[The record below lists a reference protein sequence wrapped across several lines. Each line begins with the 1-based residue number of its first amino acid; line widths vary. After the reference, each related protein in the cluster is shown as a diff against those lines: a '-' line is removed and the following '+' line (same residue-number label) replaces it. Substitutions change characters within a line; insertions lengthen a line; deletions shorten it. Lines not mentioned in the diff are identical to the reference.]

1 MLRRTPRILIATVG
15 VGLCAVA
22 AGQSPAGAEDD
33 DPYPQASLQSVTE
46 PASDAVSLL
55 TTSTMTDALFT
66 NMEQATKECVERAG
80 FEYQR
85 ASTPARKNH
94 SEEPNSETGYGIAD
108 KLRPEPDAA
117 GRSRT
122 AAREANVAYAERLPA
137 DRRSTYLR
145 IIGATSPKGSAAP
158 GKPESCPAAVAEAI
172 AQPAMQ
178 AHHELSPQVRALIKA
193 VSGDAVVR
201 KADREWSAC
210 MKSFGFIY
218 ATPSA
223 PSQQLAAELTEE
235 HAVPVDMASFRK
247 RERKIA
253 GADST
258 CREQSG
264 HNAAANEAIARQS
277 EKFPLSP
284 NLVHRAAGAIRDE
297 EASK

>member
-1 MLRRTPRILIATVG
+1 MLRRPSRILSAAVG

-22 AGQSPAGAEDD
+22 LGQSPAGAEDD
-33 DPYPQASLQSVTE
+33 PYPDASLESVTE

-55 TTSTMTDALFT
+55 TTSTMADALFT

-85 ASTPARKNH
+85 ASTPAPKNY
-94 SEEPNSETGYGIAD
+94 SEQPNSETGYGIAD
-108 KLRPEPDAA
+108 RLRPEPDAA
-117 GRSRT
+117 GRSRA
-122 AAREANVAYAERLPA
+122 AARKANLAYAERLPA
-137 DRRSTYLR
+137 DKRSAYLR
-145 IIGATSPKGSAAP
+145 TIGATHSEGSAAP
-158 GKPESCPAAVAEAI
+158 GRPESCPAAVVEAI

-178 AHHELSPQVRALIKA
+178 ASHELSPQVRALIEA

-201 KADREWSAC
+201 KAHREWSAC
-210 MKSFGFIY
+210 MRSFGFIY

-235 HAVPVDMASFRK
+235 HAVPVDMASFRE

-264 HNAAANEAIARQS
+264 HTAAANEAIARQS
-277 EKFPLSP
+277 ERSPLSRD
-284 NLVHRAAGAIRDE
+284 LVSRAAGAIRGQ
-297 EASK
+297 EAGK